1 MSRCQAYGGGTECPP
16 RPPAGA
22 RHLAGAQQPW
32 VNDSSAPPQ
41 GQTPLR
47 EKYRQVVT
55 FLYFPSE
62 LFCLEFCIRTA
73 WVSPALV
80 TGDLPFGPS
89 ISRPGP
95 RVDSKLS
102 PSWQM
107 QGQTRK
113 EGPLGSETPGPTCIL
128 EPVGSPCRCGQGGHR
143 KEALSCRPAGLSP
156 MPDLHGPQ
164 DRAATRNSP

>member
-1 MSRCQAYGGGTECPP
+1 MSRCRAYGGGTECPP

-32 VNDSSAPPQ
+32 GNDSSAPPQ

-73 WVSPALV
+73 WVSPAP
-80 TGDLPFGPS
+80 GDR
-89 ISRPGP
+89 RPAL
-95 RVDSKLS
+95 R
-102 PSWQM
+102 
-107 QGQTRK
+107 
-113 EGPLGSETPGPTCIL
+113 PLHQPARP
-128 EPVGSPCRCGQGGHR
+128 QGGLQAQPQLANAGANPRGRPTRLRNPWSHLYSRTCR
-143 KEALSCRPAGLSP
+143 KPLQVCPRWSPERGLELPPSRALSNA
-156 MPDLHGPQ
+156 
-164 DRAATRNSP
+164 